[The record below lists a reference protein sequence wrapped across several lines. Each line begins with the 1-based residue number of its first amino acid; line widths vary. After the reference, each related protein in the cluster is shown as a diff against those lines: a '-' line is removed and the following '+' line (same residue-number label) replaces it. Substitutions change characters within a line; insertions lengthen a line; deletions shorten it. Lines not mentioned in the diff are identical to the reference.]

1 MTAIRKTDHLHGFSH
16 ESDSNILNME
26 EDFGAHHYER
36 IDLVVRHAKGCWL
49 TDENGQKYL
58 DCLAAYSAANPGHHH
73 PKITQAVMDALNG
86 NYASVLS
93 NVVYSDPLGV
103 FLSTAAKFA
112 PQMAPRFGNNGNKVL
127 PKNGGVESVETA
139 IKTMRYF
146 GYKHKGIEDGKQE
159 IIVFN
164 NNFHGRTI
172 SVVSFSSSKKY
183 NEGFGPLT
191 GGFVSV
197 EFGDIFAVKKAINKN
212 TCGILVEPMQGEGG
226 MKVPPKGFLKGL
238 RQLCDDNDLL
248 LVCDEIQVGMG
259 RTGKKFCFEHDGIVP
274 DGVILGKALSGGL
287 IPLSV
292 FITNAKIMDMVFS
305 KGSDGSTFGG
315 YPLACVAGTAA
326 LEVFNEEKLAQRAAE
341 KGKILKKRIEAIAK
355 KSPHVKE
362 VRGKGLFIGIEV
374 KKGNAM
380 DFCRRLLGYGLIV
393 NDSHGHT
400 IRISP
405 PLIIND
411 DEIDFMVE
419 QLEKVLLNKTIKNS
433 GDTLLNLLNE
443 VRCPRNSRD
452 S

>member
-1 MTAIRKTDHLHGFSH
+1 MTAMRKIHYFSGFSN
-16 ESDSNILNME
+16 ENDKAIFNLE
-26 EDFGAHHYER
+26 EDYGAHHYDR
-36 IDLVVRHAKGCWL
+36 INLVVRHAKGCWL
-49 TDENGQKYL
+49 TDEKGNKYL
-58 DCLAAYSAANPGHHH
+58 DCLAAYSAANSGHHH
-73 PKITQAVMDALNG
+73 PTITNAVMDALIG

-93 NVVYSDPLGV
+93 NVVFTDPLGI
-103 FLSTAAKFA
+103 FLSEAAKFA
-112 PQMAPRFGNNGNKVL
+112 PQMAPRFGNYGNKVL

-139 IKTMRYF
+139 VKTMRYF
-146 GYKHKGIEDGKQE
+146 GFKHKKIADGNQE

-164 NNFHGRTI
+164 ENFHGRTI
-172 SVVSFSSSKKY
+172 SIVSFSSNQKY
-183 NEGFGPLT
+183 KQGFGPLT
-191 GGFVSV
+191 PGFVSV
-197 EFGDIFAVKKAINKN
+197 EFGNLEQVKKAINKN

-226 MKVPPKGFLKGL
+226 MKIPPKGFLKGL
-238 RQLCDDNDLL
+238 RNLCDENDLL
-248 LVCDEIQVGMG
+248 LICDEIQVGMG
-259 RTGKKFCFEHDGIVP
+259 RTGKKFCFEHDNIVP

-326 LEVFNEEKLAQRAAE
+326 LKVFEEEKLAEQSAK

-374 KKGNAM
+374 KENNAM
-380 DFCRRLLGYGLIV
+380 EFCRKLLKLGLIV

-405 PLIIND
+405 PLIIN
-411 DEIDFMVE
+411 EEEMDFMVK
-419 QLEKVLLNKTIKNS
+419 QLEKVLV
-433 GDTLLNLLNE
+433 D
-443 VRCPRNSRD
+443 
-452 S
+452 

>member
-1 MTAIRKTDHLHGFSH
+1 MTSMRKIHYFDGFSN
-16 ESDSNILNME
+16 ESDHTIFDLE

-36 IDLVVRHAKGCWL
+36 INLVVRHAKGCWL
-49 TDENGQKYL
+49 TDDKGDKYL

-73 PKITQAVMDALNG
+73 PTITNAVMDALIG

-93 NVVYSDPLGV
+93 NVVYTDPLGI
-103 FLSTAAKFA
+103 FLSEAAKFA
-112 PQMAPRFGNNGNKVL
+112 PQMGPRFGNYGNKVL

-139 IKTMRYF
+139 IKAMRYYGF
-146 GYKHKGIEDGKQE
+146 KQKNIPDGKQE

-191 GGFVSV
+191 PGFVSV
-197 EFGDIFAVKKAINKN
+197 PFGDVEAVQKAITPN
-212 TCGILVEPMQGEGG
+212 TCGILVEPFQGEGG
-226 MKVPPKGFLKGL
+226 MLIPPKGFLKGL
-238 RQLCDDNDLL
+238 RQLSDDNDLL

-259 RTGKKFCFEHDGIVP
+259 RTGKKFCFEHEDIVP

-287 IPLSV
+287 VPLSV
-292 FITNAKIMDMVFS
+292 FITNSKLMDMIFS

-326 LEVFNEEKLAQRAAE
+326 LKVFEEEKLAEQSAE
-341 KGKILKKRIEAIAK
+341 KGKILKQRIEEIAK
-355 KSPHVKE
+355 RSPHVKA
-362 VRGKGLFIGIEV
+362 VRGRGLFIGIEV

-380 DFCRRLLGYGLIV
+380 EFCHKLLKLGLVV

-405 PLIIND
+405 PLVIN
-411 DEIDFMVE
+411 EQEMDFMVA
-419 QLEKVLLNKTIKNS
+419 QLEKVLI
-433 GDTLLNLLNE
+433 
-443 VRCPRNSRD
+443 P
-452 S
+452 

>member
-1 MTAIRKTDHLHGFSH
+1 MTAMRKIHYFSGFSN
-16 ESDSNILNME
+16 ENDKTIFNLE
-26 EDFGAHHYER
+26 EDYGAHHYER
-36 IDLVVRHAKGCWL
+36 IHLVIRHAKGCWL
-49 TDENGQKYL
+49 TDEKGNKYL

-73 PKITQAVMDALNG
+73 PTITNAVMDALIG

-93 NVVYSDPLGV
+93 NVVFTDPLGI
-103 FLSTAAKFA
+103 FLSEVAKFA
-112 PQMAPRFGNNGNKVL
+112 PQMAPRFGNYGNKAL

-139 IKTMRYF
+139 VKTMRYF
-146 GYKHKGIEDGKQE
+146 GFKHKGIQDGNQE

-164 NNFHGRTI
+164 ENFHGRTI
-172 SVVSFSSSKKY
+172 SIVSFSSSKKY
-183 NEGFGPLT
+183 KEGFGPLT
-191 GGFVSV
+191 PGFVSV
-197 EFGDIFAVKKAINKN
+197 DFGNLEQVKKAINKN

-226 MKVPPKGFLKGL
+226 MKIPPKGFLAGL
-238 RQLCDDNDLL
+238 RELADEHDLL

-259 RTGKKFCFEHDGIVP
+259 RTGKKFCFEHDNIIP

-287 IPLSV
+287 VPLSV

-326 LEVFNEEKLAQRAAE
+326 LKVFEEEKLAEQSAK

-374 KKGNAM
+374 KNGNAM
-380 DFCRRLLGYGLIV
+380 EFCRKLLKLGLIA

-405 PLIIND
+405 PLIIN
-411 DEIDFMVE
+411 EEEMDFMVE
-419 QLEKVLLNKTIKNS
+419 QLEKVLV
-433 GDTLLNLLNE
+433 D
-443 VRCPRNSRD
+443 
-452 S
+452 